1 MAHDHHHH
9 HHHGCSHDHGPEAPL
24 DEGAQALS
32 DALKLMFRVLKLVM
46 FALVAYFIF
55 SCFSKIEEN
64 EKAIVLRFGKIVAS
78 SDAGVHEKG
87 LLFTFPA
94 PMDEVIKVPSEKE
107 QRTLAVDGLWYYQS
121 EADKAGTR
129 KDRLGETLNLR
140 RDGYTLTASD
150 GIAYDNDALES
161 SFDYNLCHTK
171 WMITYNII
179 DPISFVGNI
188 WDGTEQGWQKVDTL
202 LVSLLQNAV
211 IEESAHRDI
220 DWIIWDKPELFK
232 GYVQEG
238 FRKKL
243 KELPF
248 EIGIAVKVALID
260 KVVPRKIKPAFDMAT
275 NARSDAKVYQTQA
288 SSEAQSILDNAQAT
302 AKTIVSNARAYQK
315 QTVLAAESYASSLKS
330 IHETVDKDALKAGSV
345 GSDAYKIAYGDLL
358 TVVKEQFFQE
368 MLRDVI
374 GNADEVFVVSTP
386 PGEKS
391 EFRALLS
398 RDPKIKKKKK
408 TKQQQ
413 GQPN

>member
-9 HHHGCSHDHGPEAPL
+9 HHGPEPKL

-32 DALKLMFRVLKLVM
+32 DALKLMFRVLKFVM
-46 FALVAYFIF
+46 FGLIAYFIF
-55 SCFSKIEEN
+55 SCFSEIEEN
-64 EKAIVLRFGKIVAS
+64 EKAIVLRFGKIVGS
-78 SDAGVHEKG
+78 RDAAVHEKG

-121 EADKAGTR
+121 EIEKMGGR

-150 GIAYDNDALES
+150 GTAYGDDTIEA

-179 DPISFVGNI
+179 DPIAFVGNI
-188 WDGTEQGWQKVDTL
+188 WDGTEQGWHKVDAL
-202 LVSLLQNAV
+202 LTCLLQNAV

-232 GYVQEG
+232 GYVQER

-243 KELPF
+243 KDLTF
-248 EIGIAVKVALID
+248 DIGISVRVVLID

-275 NARSDAKVYQTQA
+275 NARSDAKVYQTVA
-288 SSEAQSILDNAQAT
+288 STEAQSIIDI
-302 AKTIVSNARAYQK
+302 AKAESETIVSKAKAYKK
-315 QTVLAAESYASSLKS
+315 QTVLAAASYAASLKS
-330 IHETVDKDALKAGSV
+330 IHETIDKDASKAGPP
-345 GSDAYKIAYGDLL
+345 GSSGYEEAYNELL
-358 TVVKEQFFQE
+358 AVVKEQFFQE

-408 TKQQQ
+408 DKQT
-413 GQPN
+413 GDQPIGSN